1 MDIEKIRHSL
11 AHILAL
17 AVKEMYPNVKFGVGP
32 AIENGFYYDFDF
44 NFSNK
49 KRITNL
55 SNKSQINSNESR
67 ITKEMLPKIEKKM
80 KELIKKDLKFK
91 KGSLTTARAKKIF
104 KDQPYKLELIEEL
117 VKNNQPITVYYTFEK
132 NSISFEENSFEK
144 NSISFGE
151 NSRNIFIDLCA
162 GPHVKSTKEINPE
175 AFKLTKVAG
184 AYWKGDEKK
193 PMLTRIYGIAF
204 KTKEELEEYFKHQE
218 ESEKRDH
225 RILGQKLELFLI
237 NEEIGQGLPIWLP
250 KGAIIR
256 KIIENYLY
264 EELQKEGYQWI
275 YTPHIGSRKLWET
288 SGHWN
293 FYSESMYPPLEVG
306 QSLEEKQKAKKPKIK
321 EEYLLKPMN
330 CPFHVYVYKSKI
342 RSYRDLPIK
351 LAELGTVYRY
361 ERSGTLHG
369 LTRVR
374 GFTQDDAHII
384 CTQDQITEELEKLL
398 KQGLAMLKKFG
409 FKNFNIYLSTQ
420 PEKFAGTQKM
430 WDKATKALKY
440 VLSKEKL
447 NYQTDKGGGVFYGP
461 KIDIKIKDSLDRE
474 WQCTTIQFDFNLPE
488 RFQMTYIDK
497 NGKEK
502 TPFMIHRALLG
513 SLERFFGVLIEH
525 YAGAFPFWLAPEQI
539 WIIPVGQGHIK
550 YANSINKQL
559 TTLQLTTY
567 QLRTKVK
574 DEKETVSKK
583 IREGE
588 IQKIPYLLVV
598 GDKEMKNKTVR
609 VRERGKGDIG
619 EMKIEKL
626 IKKIK
631 TNL

>member
-49 KRITNL
+49 KRITD
-55 SNKSQINSNESR
+55 KD
-67 ITKEMLPKIEKKM
+67 LPKIEKKM
-80 KELIKKDLKFK
+80 KELLKKDLKFEK
-91 KGSLTTARAKKIF
+91 KIVSTIEAKKIF

-151 NSRNIFIDLCA
+151 NSRNIFVDLCA

-598 GDKEMKNKTVR
+598 GDKEMKNKSVR
-609 VRERGKGDIG
+609 VRERGRGDIG
-619 EMKIEKL
+619 EMKL
-626 IKKIK
+626 KKFMELFIN
-631 TNL
+631 T

>member
-80 KELIKKDLKFK
+80 KELIKRDLKFK

-132 NSISFEENSFEK
+132 NSISF
-144 NSISFGE
+144 GE
-151 NSRNIFIDLCA
+151 NSRNIFVDLCA

-184 AYWKGDEKK
+184 AYWKSDEKK

-384 CTQDQITEELEKLL
+384 CTKDQITEELEKLL
-398 KQGLAMLKKFG
+398 KQGLSILKKFG
-409 FKNFNIYLSTQ
+409 FENFNIYLSTQ

-447 NYQTDKGGGVFYGP
+447 NYQIDKGGGVFYGP